1 VNGKSDNELMFELQ
15 SGGNLAL
22 DIIIERWEAPI
33 KSFIYR
39 FTQDVEWVEELSQET
54 FVKVYMNANRY
65 DLNRKFAPWI
75 YTIASNLCRNLLR
88 WKSRR
93 PRIAQSL
100 EETID
105 HPERDQ
111 SVLEDPNSQNPCETI
126 VREEGCSQIRDSIA
140 ELPDHLRAAIILY
153 YYQGMTYSEIAEVLN
168 CSIRGVETR
177 LYRAR
182 KTLKQKIRVIPI

>member
-1 VNGKSDNELMFELQ
+1 MFELQ
-15 SGGNLAL
+15 AGGNLAL

-39 FTQDVEWVEELSQET
+39 FTQDTEWVEELSQET
-54 FVKVYMNANRY
+54 FVKVYMNASRY

-75 YTIASNLCRNLLR
+75 YTIASNLCRNLIR

-93 PRIAQSL
+93 PIIAQSL
-100 EETID
+100 EETFD
-105 HPERDQ
+105 HPEKDQ
-111 SVLEDPNSQNPCETI
+111 SVLEDSNSQTPSEVI
-126 VREEGCSQIRDSIA
+126 IREEGCSQIRDSIA

-153 YYQGMTYSEIAEVLN
+153 YYQGMTYGEIAEVLN

-182 KTLKQKIRVIPI
+182 KMLKQKIRMIPT